1 MPVQVAVLDDYQEVA
16 RELGPW
22 ETLAP
27 EAEVTIFHD
36 HLLVDGVVRDLL
48 EGYEVVVA
56 MRERTPFTA
65 KRLASL
71 TDLRLL
77 VTTGMGNAAIDMDA
91 ARELGIT
98 VCGTA
103 SLPSPTAELAWGL
116 IIGYQR
122 NIPEEDRRL
131 REGGWQRTIGPELA
145 GRTLGILGLGNLGRR
160 MAAIARAFEMDV
172 IAWSENLT
180 AEAAAEAGAT
190 AVGRD
195 ELFERSDV
203 LTIHTRLSDRTRGLV
218 GARELGLM
226 KRSAVLV
233 NTSRGPIVDEDA
245 LLEALHGGTIAGAA
259 LDVYAKE
266 PLPKDHELRDAPRTL
281 LTPHLGYVTTGTY
294 GVMYRDAVED
304 IAAWLR
310 GEPVRV
316 LNG

>member
-1 MPVQVAVLDDYQEVA
+1 MPVQIAVLDDYQEVA
-16 RELGPW
+16 RELAPW
-22 ETLAP
+22 EQLEP
-27 EAEVTIFHD
+27 EAEVTFFHD

-48 EGYEVVVA
+48 EGFEVLVA

-71 TDLRLL
+71 TDLKLL
-77 VTTGMGNAAIDMDA
+77 VTTGMANASIDMDA
-91 ARELGIT
+91 AREHGIT

-103 SLPSPTAELAWGL
+103 ALPSPTAELAWGL

-160 MAAIARAFEMDV
+160 MAAIARAFEMEV

-218 GARELGLM
+218 GARELALM
-226 KRSAVLV
+226 KPTALLV

-245 LLEALHGGTIAGAA
+245 LLAALRKGAIAGAA

-266 PLPKDHELRDAPRTL
+266 PLPKDSELREAPRTL
-281 LTPHLGYVTTGTY
+281 LTPHLGYVSTGTY
-294 GVMYRDAVED
+294 EVMYRDAVED
-304 IAAWLR
+304 VAAWMR

-316 LNG
+316 LNA

>member
-1 MPVQVAVLDDYQEVA
+1 MAVQVAVLDDYQEVA

-22 ETLAP
+22 EQLEP
-27 EAEVTIFHD
+27 EAAVTFFHD

-48 EGYEVVVA
+48 EGFEVVVA

-71 TDLRLL
+71 TDLKLL
-77 VTTGMGNAAIDMDA
+77 VTTGMANASIDMDA
-91 ARELGIT
+91 AREHGVT

-145 GRTLGILGLGNLGRR
+145 GRTLGILGLGGLGRR
-160 MAAIARAFEMDV
+160 MAAIARAFEMEV

-218 GARELGLM
+218 GARELALM
-226 KRSAVLV
+226 KPTALLV

-245 LLEALHGGTIAGAA
+245 LLAALRKGAIAGAA

-266 PLPKDHELRDAPRTL
+266 PLPKDSELREAPRTL
-281 LTPHLGYVTTGTY
+281 LTPHLGYVSTGTY
-294 GVMYRDAVED
+294 EVMYRDAVED
-304 IAAWLR
+304 VAAWMR

-316 LNG
+316 LNA